1 MKNIGDYFGEIT
13 GNKTS
18 LIAFK
23 NLSNSGAKISAEKE
37 LILIAK
43 NITNESTTRGI
54 VHNNSKTVTTDTAL
68 IDVKNIKLESGID
81 YKNREKQI
89 QIKNRREGYKW
100 KKIHL
105 FF

>member
-37 LILIAK
+37 L
-43 NITNESTTRGI
+43 NINC
-54 VHNNSKTVTTDTAL
+54 
-68 IDVKNIKLESGID
+68 
-81 YKNREKQI
+81 EKH
-89 QIKNRREGYKW
+89 YKW
-100 KKIHL
+100 KYYKRNSA
-105 FF
+105 